1 MNHDHDT
8 DSIQDAELAILQVL
22 WEAEEPLPLSRILEI
37 LRARRG
43 WADSTVKTL
52 LRRLQQ
58 KGAVTLS
65 RRGVYAAAIRREH
78 YQVAANRSFLEKL
91 YQGSAKSLV
100 ASLVH
105 EGRLTAE
112 DIQELT
118 ALFRKEDPD
127 A

>member
-22 WEAEEPLPLSRILEI
+22 WEAAEPLPLSRILEI

-58 KGAVTLS
+58 KGAVTLP
-65 RRGVYAAAIRREH
+65 RRGCTPPRSVGSITRWPPTAAFWKSSTRAVPKAWWLPWSMR
-78 YQVAANRSFLEKL
+78 AA
-91 YQGSAKSLV
+91 
-100 ASLVH
+100 
-105 EGRLTAE
+105 
-112 DIQELT
+112 
-118 ALFRKEDPD
+118 
-127 A
+127 